1 MSIHLTCTLGQ
12 IIVTTDARRGN
23 DKTAPSSDRSF
34 SCLLFAGVPVSACS
48 LRQCQAWCVRTSKL
62 DSGLGN
68 LRTNQW
74 RQYLRH
80 PGTAYTYRPLE
91 VRVVQGPLH
100 RQCEHGLICDE
111 NRVPVA
117 DLPVLVF
124 LSESCR
130 LICAVLCCEQRPHLR
145 MLNSYA
151 AFSESVPDSLSLL
164 LFAAQTNT
172 SPAIGL
178 TPPLFI
184 QWPISCF
191 LLHSLDTVLGVTA
204 HLSATSRVEVSPS
217 RIFSWNGS
225 TVVYASLVTSLKSN
239 WLCLSI
245 LWWLS
250 VPLLFLQMILLE
262 EKLEAKS
269 SWAGWRLYNNTH
281 SSQRYQ

>member
-1 MSIHLTCTLGQ
+1 MQGEAETRQLPRLIDLSLVC
-12 IIVTTDARRGN
+12 
-23 DKTAPSSDRSF
+23 F
-34 SCLLFAGVPVSACS
+34 LLVSLSVLVAW
-48 LRQCQAWCVRTSKL
+48 CQGWCVRTSKL

-151 AFSESVPDSLSLL
+151 AFKWVCSWQFGSAPVCCTNKYQPCYWVNPPSFHPMTHLL
-164 LFAAQTNT
+164 L
-172 SPAIGL
+172 SP
-178 TPPLFI
+178 P
-184 QWPISCF
+184 
-191 LLHSLDTVLGVTA
+191 
-204 HLSATSRVEVSPS
+204 
-217 RIFSWNGS
+217 
-225 TVVYASLVTSLKSN
+225 
-239 WLCLSI
+239 
-245 LWWLS
+245 
-250 VPLLFLQMILLE
+250 
-262 EKLEAKS
+262 
-269 SWAGWRLYNNTH
+269 
-281 SSQRYQ
+281 

>member
-1 MSIHLTCTLGQ
+1 MQGEAETRQLPRLIDLSLVC
-12 IIVTTDARRGN
+12 
-23 DKTAPSSDRSF
+23 F
-34 SCLLFAGVPVSACS
+34 LLVSLSVLVAW
-48 LRQCQAWCVRTSKL
+48 CQGWCVRTSKL

-100 RQCEHGLICDE
+100 RQCEHGLNCDE

-151 AFSESVPDSLSLL
+151 AFSESAPVCCTNKYQPCYWVNPPSFHPMTHLL
-164 LFAAQTNT
+164 L
-172 SPAIGL
+172 SP
-178 TPPLFI
+178 P
-184 QWPISCF
+184 
-191 LLHSLDTVLGVTA
+191 
-204 HLSATSRVEVSPS
+204 
-217 RIFSWNGS
+217 
-225 TVVYASLVTSLKSN
+225 
-239 WLCLSI
+239 
-245 LWWLS
+245 
-250 VPLLFLQMILLE
+250 
-262 EKLEAKS
+262 
-269 SWAGWRLYNNTH
+269 
-281 SSQRYQ
+281 

>member
-1 MSIHLTCTLGQ
+1 MQG
-12 IIVTTDARRGN
+12 

-48 LRQCQAWCVRTSKL
+48 LRQCQGWCVRTSKL

-68 LRTNQW
+68 LKTNQW
-74 RQYLRH
+74 RQYLRR

-100 RQCEHGLICDE
+100 RQCEHGLICDD

-124 LSESCR
+124 FSESC
-130 LICAVLCCEQRPHLR
+130 
-145 MLNSYA
+145 
-151 AFSESVPDSLSLL
+151 

-191 LLHSLDTVLGVTA
+191 LLHSLDTVLGVTT
-204 HLSATSRVEVSPS
+204 HLSATSRVEVSSS
-217 RIFSWNGS
+217 RICSWNGS
-225 TVVYASLVTSLKSN
+225 TAVYASLPWSLTGFV
-239 WLCLSI
+239 CLYSDD
-245 LWWLS
+245 WVFPYYFCRWS
-250 VPLLFLQMILLE
+250 C
-262 EKLEAKS
+262 
-269 SWAGWRLYNNTH
+269 
-281 SSQRYQ
+281 

>member
-1 MSIHLTCTLGQ
+1 MQGEAETRQLPRLIDLSLVC
-12 IIVTTDARRGN
+12 
-23 DKTAPSSDRSF
+23 F
-34 SCLLFAGVPVSACS
+34 LLVSLSVLVAW
-48 LRQCQAWCVRTSKL
+48 CQGWCVRTSKL

-178 TPPLFI
+178 THPLFI

-204 HLSATSRVEVSPS
+204 YLSATSHVEVSSS
-217 RIFSWNGS
+217 RICSWNGS
-225 TVVYASLVTSLKSN
+225 TVVYASLLTSLKSN

-262 EKLEAKS
+262 EKLEANQGFYKS
-269 SWAGWRLYNNTH
+269 SWAGRRLYSNTH